1 MTPIDTQ
8 SMQPRTAFSGSVDRG
23 WRVAPIPSRVG
34 LYARVPED
42 GADVEHN
49 ADVEHGAD
57 MKHNA
62 DVKRDSE
69 TWSFAR
75 R

>member
-1 MTPIDTQ
+1 MR
-8 SMQPRTAFSGSVDRG
+8 PRTAFSGSVDRG

-49 ADVEHGAD
+49 AAVEHGAD
-57 MKHNA
+57 VEHSADVKHNA

>member
-1 MTPIDTQ
+1 
-8 SMQPRTAFSGSVDRG
+8 MQPRTAFSGSVDRG

-34 LYARVPED
+34 LYACVPEN

-49 ADVEHGAD
+49 AAVEHRADVE
-57 MKHNA
+57 
-62 DVKRDSE
+62 RESE

>member
-8 SMQPRTAFSGSVDRG
+8 SMQPRSAFSGSVDRG

-42 GADVEHN
+42 GAAVEHN
-49 ADVEHGAD
+49 AAVEHGAD
-57 MKHNA
+57 
-62 DVKRDSE
+62 VERDSE